1 MSEKPGSVNWNSPAV
16 FPDDSRAILLT
27 VAALRQLA
35 DGIMFERGRYVY
47 RGVYARPRSVELD
60 PESYTGDTDMVEDV
74 VEESGGPELY
84 LKRGYYAEGPE
95 GYWPVDGGWTR
106 LCGWAEMV
114 EPMGK
119 E

>member
-1 MSEKPGSVNWNSPAV
+1 METPMMQSKAGGAV
-16 FPDDSRAILLT
+16 
-27 VAALRQLA
+27 
-35 DGIMFERGRYVY
+35 
-47 RGVYARPRSVELD
+47 ARPFKTFHNSLGMNLFLRIA
-60 PESYTGDTDMVEDV
+60 
-74 VEESGGPELY
+74 PELY

-119 E
+119 EW